1 MATNTYVALD
11 TKTISIAATS
21 IEFTSIPQGYT
32 DLVLSA
38 NVTTATDGEGISFQV
53 GNGSVDTTA
62 IYSRTLIS
70 GANDNGVASFRQ
82 TGQSAISMQY
92 AIGVGSNQ
100 PSVYQVHFM
109 NYSSGLTYKT
119 FLVNASTFRGT
130 STNKKET
137 MRQVGLWRSNSAID
151 TIKVSATANFNVGS
165 TFTLYGIANSKIGAP
180 KAFGG
185 TITQDALYTYHT
197 FGASG
202 TFTPQQSLTADI
214 LVVAGGG
221 GGGRIVAGGGGAG
234 GLLGF
239 ASQSLTAT
247 GYTVTVGS
255 GGAGSTTSG
264 YSSGAVGGDSQFG
277 ALTLVKG
284 GGAGGSI
291 NAAGGTGGSG
301 GGGGGAGVGYSS
313 SGGSPTTSQG
323 FAGGTSTGNTSAYI
337 GAGGGGAGAAGG
349 VNTTTSAGAGGVGLS
364 TYSSW
369 GLATGTGHNVSGTV
383 YFAGGGAGGWS
394 SAQATILNMA
404 YGGYG
409 GGGNGGWTRS
419 SALQDNAGTAG
430 LTNTGGGGGA
440 APNDTTGNNVNSY
453 GKNGGSGIVII
464 RYAN

>member
-62 IYSRTLIS
+62 IYSRTLMS

-165 TFTLYGIANSKIGAP
+165 TFTLYGIANSDIGAP

-185 TITQDALYTYHT
+185 TITQDANYTYHT

-202 TFTPQQSLTADI
+202 TFTPQQSLTCDY

-221 GGGRIVAGGGGAG
+221 SGAKLRGAGGGAG
-234 GLLGF
+234 GLRTSIGTISAGGGSLESTLSLS
-239 ASQSLTAT
+239 ASDYTITVGAGGAEKTSDLTNGNNGNNSSIAGSGIT
-247 GYTVTVGS
+247 TVTSTGGGGGATYSIGTGSAGGS
-255 GGAGSTTSG
+255 GGGATFD
-264 YSSGAVGGDSQFG
+264 SSGVGGAGTANQGFAGGLG
-277 ALTLVKG
+277 AGAANYGAGGG
-284 GGAGGSI
+284 GGAGV
-291 NAAGGTGGSG
+291 AGTNGTTTVGGNGGNGVLITALSATGTGVSNYYAGGGGGATYSGGTPGTGGSG
-301 GGGGGAGVGYSS
+301 GGGAGVATTTAGGAGITNS
-313 SGGSPTTSQG
+313 
-323 FAGGTSTGNTSAYI
+323 
-337 GAGGGGAGAAGG
+337 GGGGGGGGYSGG
-349 VNTTTSAGAGGVGLS
+349 V
-364 TYSSW
+364 
-369 GLATGTGHNVSGTV
+369 
-383 YFAGGGAGGWS
+383 
-394 SAQATILNMA
+394 
-404 YGGYG
+404 
-409 GGGNGGWTRS
+409 GGNGG
-419 SALQDNAGTAG
+419 A
-430 LTNTGGGGGA
+430 
-440 APNDTTGNNVNSY
+440 
-453 GKNGGSGIVII
+453 GGSGIVII